1 MGVVSHQADTKR
13 LGDQSLFLS
22 EEAESL
28 RWFLLPSEAQEYLLG
43 ETTPTTTPPPFT
55 PKIYKE
61 CDRDIEQ
68 VGEIEPDKIKP
79 SVIKFHHPPKS
90 ILKPTMEVG
99 VVLIIMGVVRL
110 IDSI

>member
-1 MGVVSHQADTKR
+1 M
-13 LGDQSLFLS
+13 FLL
-22 EEAESL
+22 EEAEDL

-61 CDRDIEQ
+61 YDRDTEQ
-68 VGEIEPDKIKP
+68 VEEIEPEKIKSP
-79 SVIKFHHPPKS
+79 VIKFHHPPKS

-99 VVLIIMGVVRL
+99 VVLIIMGVVRF